1 MWNWCWDG
9 ILSVAMLVGD
19 YTQMFITF
27 AKCKLASSHVIKWIK
42 WQNIVNITIVW
53 LLFSSWFLLNRFDV
67 GAIQSNFCLFYHP
80 LQLLQFTHIS
90 FSIFVYFS
98 SAGTFFPSSVWHK
111 GPKTAYDTEI
121 EKLISII
128 CIAHTFRR
136 LKPFYPL
143 HLSFSATLAFVK
155 MFAGGHTCIYVV
167 WFCSYYVPATHFVG
181 HISKR
186 TKYYDMLLLKI

>member
-1 MWNWCWDG
+1 MAKYRKHYDRLTFIFILVFIEPFWCGGDTKQF
-9 ILSVAMLVGD
+9 LFVLPSTSVVTI
-19 YTQMFITF
+19 Y
-27 AKCKLASSHVIKWIK
+27 SHFFLHFCL
-42 WQNIVNITIVW
+42 
-53 LLFSSWFLLNRFDV
+53 LLFCW
-67 GAIQSNFCLFYHP
+67 H
-80 LQLLQFTHIS
+80 
-90 FSIFVYFS
+90 
-98 SAGTFFPSSVWHK
+98 FFPSSVWHK

-167 WFCSYYVPATHFVG
+167 WFCSYYVLATHFVG